1 MSAEH
6 DYVMLAADLDFG
18 SILAVTG
25 RQKPSVIQIRDDLLT
40 PSAIEST
47 LLACIRSTQE
57 ELAAGALVSLDGG
70 VRGWGSRL
78 FRIRTARSH
87 SYAICALRM
96 LAS

>member
-6 DYVMLAADLDFG
+6 DYVVLTADLHFG

-70 VRGWGSRL
+70 VRGGGHAFSG
-78 FRIRTARSH
+78 
-87 SYAICALRM
+87 
-96 LAS
+96 